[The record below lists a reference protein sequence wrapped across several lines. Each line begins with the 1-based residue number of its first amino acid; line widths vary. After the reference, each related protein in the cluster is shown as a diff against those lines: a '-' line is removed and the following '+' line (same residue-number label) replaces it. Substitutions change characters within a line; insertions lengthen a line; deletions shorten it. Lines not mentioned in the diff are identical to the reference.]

1 MVGSPCLSVEAGLVE
16 VVTPGM
22 SMVLSGT
29 REVAWVER
37 DFSRYAFLIF
47 HLSLNVII
55 NVCV

>member
-1 MVGSPCLSVEAGLVE
+1 
-16 VVTPGM
+16 M